1 MKTPQKRPARNTPAK
16 RLHSKKVTVYPA
28 PQKKPAPRP
37 KPKFRAQS
45 QSFKKGLKMH
55 KRTTVAPQPSQTPE
69 DGVPNF
75 ELSKQTL
82 LKRGRERGFIT
93 YHEIIEELPHIEQ
106 EIEKLEELYDVLN
119 GADIQ
124 IIERQNV
131 FSDETDDLK
140 PAVKEARTRRRAQ
153 QQALESS
160 TAPLDPVQMYL
171 QEIGQVPLLNR
182 REEMALAKRVVANAP
197 QARQRLINANLR
209 LVVSIAKRYAYRTP
223 NLTLLDLIQEG
234 NLGLFR
240 AAEKFDY
247 KKGYKFSTYATWW
260 IRQAITRA
268 IADQSRTI
276 RIPVHMVETIS
287 KYMQIKRRLAQILG
301 RPALVE
307 EVAAEMEMDI
317 DKVEQV
323 KRISQKTISLET
335 PVGEDDDEESTLA
348 QFIEDEKSL
357 SPDRLT
363 ARKFLKA
370 HIIEILHTLRP
381 REKKILEMRF
391 GLEDGET
398 HTLEEVGKKFGVT
411 RERIRQIEAKALQK
425 IRESEHAEKLRGY

>member
-1 MKTPQKRPARNTPAK
+1 MQLTHYIAMSVRTKKTRTIKRIKAKKSIASNVSRNKKSRTKQRQSRSIASARI
-16 RLHSKKVTVYPA
+16 
-28 PQKKPAPRP
+28 
-37 KPKFRAQS
+37 
-45 QSFKKGLKMH
+45 
-55 KRTTVAPQPSQTPE
+55 TTQDHEHVQAL
-69 DGVPNF
+69 V
-75 ELSKQTL
+75 
-82 LKRGRERGFIT
+82 KRGRNRGFVT
-93 YHEIIEELPHIEQ
+93 FDEIITAFPSIELKIAL
-106 EIEKLEELYDVLN
+106 LEELYDALS
-119 GADIQ
+119 GANVEV
-124 IIERQNV
+124 IERPSS
-131 FSDETDDLK
+131 FSVVLPESTK
-140 PAVKEARTRRRAQ
+140 KEAPVAKDGRKRRKT
-153 QQALESS
+153 S
-160 TAPLDPVQMYL
+160 TTVSMSELPLDSVQMYL
-171 QEIGQVPLLNR
+171 HEIGRVQLLSR
-182 REEMALAKRVVANAP
+182 KEEIDLAKRIERNDQ
-197 QARQRLINANLR
+197 QAKQQLIGANLR